1 MFSIIFWGSLFLVV
15 LCHFFA
21 QKSEAK
27 FRKNIVLG
35 VTLPARAHDCAE
47 VAALLNAFKRKNKIL
62 FGILGTA
69 CIAGFFIP
77 DLSVSLIFWGVVF
90 LAVLAF
96 PQMLFVSCNRKLA
109 ALKQAR
115 GWTCADAKQVRVDLS
130 AMISY
135 PKPKPAAYLFPA
147 LLCIVSMLMQPAL
160 WWVHA
165 LFLLTVLFS
174 CCAAVFLY
182 RKKSETVDAN
192 TQLTQTLS
200 ALRYRMWKYIWCIT
214 ALCSAL
220 ASLSLAVLTLSFTVG
235 ITLMLVSSFG
245 CCAAVVMIELH
256 TRRMQEKLTA
266 ESGTEWYVD
275 EDDYWLGGL
284 FYYNPNDSHIMA
296 NMRTGT
302 GSTFNLATKTGKF
315 VTAVSL
321 VLALLIP
328 VFLVSLAVDEK
339 SEILLD
345 PRGQSV
351 LCESGST
358 RYEVSFDEIEQLEL
372 LETMPEGLFRT
383 NALGGQHIFKGSFA
397 GGGMSDLK
405 IIADPTVPPYLKIKT
420 ASGRYYLFGTRNP
433 DETRSIFAELSVLI
447 APADG
452 MRENPAG

>member
-1 MFSIIFWGSLFLVV
+1 MFSIIFWGSLFLTV
-15 LCHFFA
+15 LAMFFS

-35 VTLPARAHDCAE
+35 VTLPTQAHDCAE
-47 VAALLNAFKRKNKIL
+47 AAAILNEFKRKNRIL
-62 FGILGTA
+62 FGLLGAA
-69 CIAGFFIP
+69 CIAGFFIS
-77 DLSVSLIFWGVVF
+77 DLSVSFIFWGAVF
-90 LAVLAF
+90 LAVLAL
-96 PQMLFVSCNRKLA
+96 PQVLFVCCNRKLA

-115 GWTCADAKQVRVDLS
+115 GWTAAGTKQVRVDLS

-135 PKPKPAAYLFPA
+135 PKPKPAAYLFSA

-182 RKKSETVDAN
+182 RKKSEAVDAN

-200 ALRYRMWKYIWCIT
+200 ALRYRMWKYVWSII
-214 ALCSAL
+214 ALCSAMT
-220 ASLSLAVLTLSFTVG
+220 SLSLAVLMLSFAVG
-235 ITLMLVSSFG
+235 ITLLLVSSFG
-245 CCAAVVMIELH
+245 SCAAVVMIELH
-256 TRRMQEKLTA
+256 TRSLQEKLTA
-266 ESGTEWYVD
+266 ERGTGWYVD

-321 VLALLIP
+321 VLVLLVP
-328 VFLVSLAVDEK
+328 VFLVSLAADEK

-345 PRGQSV
+345 ASGQAV
-351 LCESGST
+351 FCENGST
-358 RYEVSFDEIEQLEL
+358 RYEIPFDEIEQLEL

-383 NALGGQHIFKGSFA
+383 NAVGGQHIFKGSFA
-397 GGGMSDLK
+397 GSGMSDLK

-420 ASGRYYLFGTRNP
+420 ASGRCYLFGTRDP
-433 DETRSIFAELSVLI
+433 DETQAIFAELTAQL
-447 APADG
+447 ALAEHPA
-452 MRENPAG
+452 E